1 MASKQKL
8 RKIARNAARRAGIDP
23 DVFDRQINLESG
35 YNTKVRSSAGAIGIA
50 QFMPGTARSRGV
62 NPLNPRQALKG
73 AAKLD
78 ADLIKQTGSYR
89 RGLAAYNAGPGNIQ
103 AGLSYADRLLAG
115 RNPKA
120 GKASMPASDS
130 GPSSVTATKTVPGVD
145 RSADR
150 KALIGQYLQSGTK
163 ASKSDPYGIHAQGS
177 LLTLQSGLR
186 QTQDT
191 PAKTVSATAQVPGG
205 GGSGGSGST
214 RDLLS
219 RAVAQSKTKQPYR
232 WGGGHGPK
240 PAAIG
245 TPVDCSGYVSQI
257 LGVSPRVSGQ
267 FAKFGAAGRG
277 KKVTIY
283 ANSGHVLI
291 DINGRWFATSR
302 SNPGGGAGE
311 IAKPSPEYLARF
323 TPRHPKGM

>member
-1 MASKQKL
+1 MASKLKL
-8 RKIARNAARRAGIDP
+8 RKIARKYAKRAGVDP

-35 YNTKVRSSAGAIGIA
+35 YNTKARSPAGALGIA

-78 ADLIKQTGSYR
+78 ADLIHQLGYR
-89 RGLAAYNAGPGNIQ
+89 RGLAAYNAGPGNIK
-103 AGLSYADRLLAG
+103 AGLGYADRLLAG
-115 RNPKA
+115 KNPKTP
-120 GKASMPASDS
+120 GKATAQDS
-130 GPSSVTATKTVPGVD
+130 GPSSVTASKTVPGVD
-145 RSADR
+145 RSSQR
-150 KALIGQYLQSGTK
+150 RALISQYFQTQPK
-163 ASKSDPYGIHAQGS
+163 ASSSDPYGVRQQGS
-177 LLTLQSGLR
+177 LLTLQAGLK

-191 PAKTVSATAQVPGG
+191 PAKTVTATATVPGSTDSG
-205 GGSGGSGST
+205 GGGST

-219 RAVAQSKTKQPYR
+219 RAVAQSKTRQPYR
-232 WGGGHGPK
+232 WGGGHGSK

-267 FAKFGAAGRG
+267 FAKFGDAGPG
-277 KKVTIY
+277 KRVTIY

-291 DINGRWFATSR
+291 QIGGRWFATSR

-311 IAKPSPEYLARF
+311 IARPSDSYLARF
-323 TPRHPKGM
+323 TPRHPRGM